1 MRILLIFLIFIVTQ
15 GCSFDK
21 KSGIWKNETNITNK
35 EKDDFQQFKNIT
47 TANTTFKKEIKI
59 KKNFNFILP
68 SLYDNSE
75 WKDIFF
81 NQSNNSKNFKYSNL
95 NRKSFHSKKITK
107 NKVDN
112 YILFE
117 NDNIISTDQSGNINI
132 HSLIE
137 KRNIYKFNFYKKR
150 FKKNIKK
157 LNVIVENG
165 IIYASDNLGY
175 LYSLNYKE
183 KKILWAKNFK
193 IPFRSNLKIFENKL
207 ILSDQNN
214 QLFYINKNNGN
225 ILKIIPTEETTVKN
239 KFINNISLNDNSTFF
254 LNTFGSLYS
263 IDSRS
268 TRINWFI
275 NLNQASDINPT
286 NLFLG
291 NKLISTNNQ
300 IIVTS
305 NYFTYVIDS
314 NTGEIIYKKNFSSKI
329 KPIVIDNYLFLISK
343 NDFLIC
349 FDLAINEIIYSYD
362 INKKIS
368 EFLKISKKGAEFK
381 NILMLNNKLFI
392 FLKNSNVLI
401 FKINGDLEKI
411 IKLPIKLNSQPIL
424 VEESLIYLD
433 FKNKIAIIN

>member
-1 MRILLIFLIFIVTQ
+1 MRILLIFLIFIVTK

-157 LNVIVENG
+157 LNVIVENS

-175 LYSLNYKE
+175 LYSLNYEE
-183 KKILWAKNFK
+183 KK
-193 IPFRSNLKIFENKL
+193 NLM
-207 ILSDQNN
+207 
-214 QLFYINKNNGN
+214 G
-225 ILKIIPTEETTVKN
+225 
-239 KFINNISLNDNSTFF
+239 
-254 LNTFGSLYS
+254 
-263 IDSRS
+263 
-268 TRINWFI
+268 
-275 NLNQASDINPT
+275 
-286 NLFLG
+286 
-291 NKLISTNNQ
+291 
-300 IIVTS
+300 
-305 NYFTYVIDS
+305 
-314 NTGEIIYKKNFSSKI
+314 
-329 KPIVIDNYLFLISK
+329 
-343 NDFLIC
+343 
-349 FDLAINEIIYSYD
+349 
-362 INKKIS
+362 
-368 EFLKISKKGAEFK
+368 
-381 NILMLNNKLFI
+381 
-392 FLKNSNVLI
+392 
-401 FKINGDLEKI
+401 
-411 IKLPIKLNSQPIL
+411 
-424 VEESLIYLD
+424 
-433 FKNKIAIIN
+433 

>member
-59 KKNFNFILP
+59 KKNFNFNLP

-175 LYSLNYKE
+175 LYSLNYEE

-368 EFLKISKKGAEFK
+368 EFLEIRKKRAEFK

>member
-1 MRILLIFLIFIVTQ
+1 MRILLIFLIFIVTK

-21 KSGIWKNETNITNK
+21 KSGIWKNETNISDK
-35 EKDDFQQFKNIT
+35 EKDDFQQFENIT
-47 TANTTFKKEIKI
+47 TANTIFKKEIKI
-59 KKNFNFILP
+59 KKNFNFNLP

-329 KPIVIDNYLFLISK
+329 KPILIDNYLFLISK

-349 FDLAINEIIYSYD
+349 FDLAKNEIIYSYD

-368 EFLKISKKGAEFK
+368 EFLEIKKKRAEFK

-411 IKLPIKLNSQPIL
+411 FKLPIKLNSHPIL
-424 VEESLIYLD
+424 VEESMIYLD
-433 FKNKIAIIN
+433 FKNKIAIVN